1 MDSRYKIGMRNIK
14 TAFAVGVCL
23 VVFQI
28 IGISDG
34 IQASITAIICMKSSY
49 QNSLTT
55 GIERTIG
62 TFIGS
67 VLGIIT
73 LMFLVESGFT
83 LATILAI
90 FNVVLI
96 IYLCN
101 VFKVQASTIISLVVF
116 LMILL
121 GEKDQPPLIYG
132 TMRLVETIFGILTA
146 YLVNRFLDP
155 RIFQRRRRISFLLPV
170 IRASGPDDIGAI
182 MGLWLQNNIRWYPHL
197 DHSYWHELYDS
208 VRERYLHTD
217 RVYLYTENEEIVGMI
232 AIKGEAILEGPFI
245 KKGGNHRT
253 IGKLLLDHCQD
264 YYGALTSTLPDT
276 NEPLIETF
284 FNSGFEVLKK
294 AYDDSLKTDTL
305 KVQWSRKN
313 H

>member
-34 IQASITAIICMKSSY
+34 IQASITSIICMKSSY

-73 LMFLVESGFT
+73 LMFLVEAGF
-83 LATILAI
+83 LIATILAI
-90 FNVVLI
+90 INVVLI

-132 TMRLVETIFGILTA
+132 SMRLVETIFGILTA
-146 YLVNRFLDP
+146 YLVNRFFDP
-155 RIFQRRRRISFLLPV
+155 RVFQRKRRISFLLPV
-170 IRASGPDDIGAI
+170 IRPSGPDDIGTI
-182 MGLWLQNNIRWYPHL
+182 MGLWLENNIRWYSHL
-197 DHSYWHELYDS
+197 DTSHWHELYDS

-217 RVYLYTENEEIVGMI
+217 RVYLYTENEEIVGVV
-232 AIKGEAILEGPFI
+232 AIKGETLLEGPFI
-245 KKGGNHRT
+245 KKGADHRS
-253 IGKLLLDHCQD
+253 IVNLLLEHCQD
-264 YYGALTSTLPDT
+264 YYGVLTSTLPDT
-276 NEPLIETF
+276 NEPLIEAF

>member
-55 GIERTIG
+55 GIDRTIG

-67 VLGIIT
+67 VLGIAT
-73 LMFLVESGFT
+73 LMFLVESGIA
-83 LATILAI
+83 LATVLAI
-90 FNVVLI
+90 INVVLI

-132 TMRLVETIFGILTA
+132 SMRLIETIFGILTA
-146 YLVNRFLDP
+146 YLVNRYFDL
-155 RIFQRRRRISFLLPV
+155 RTFQRKRRISFLLPV
-170 IRASGPDDIGAI
+170 IRPSCPDDIGAI

-217 RVYLYTENEEIVGMI
+217 QVFLYTENEEIVGMV
-232 AIKGEAILEGPFI
+232 AIKGETVLEGPFV
-245 KKGGNHRT
+245 KKGRDQRT
-253 IGKLLLDHCQD
+253 IGSLLLEHCQE

-276 NEPLIETF
+276 NEDLIETF
-284 FNSGFEVLKK
+284 FDSAFTVEIKI
-294 AYDDSLKTDTL
+294 YDDSLKTDTL
-305 KVQWSRKN
+305 KVEWSRKN

>member
-1 MDSRYKIGMRNIK
+1 MESRYKIGMRNIK
-14 TAFAVGVCL
+14 TAVAVGFCL

-28 IGISDG
+28 IGVSDG

-67 VLGIIT
+67 VLGIFT
-73 LMFLVESGFT
+73 LLLLVESGPEIAT
-83 LATILAI
+83 LLAI

-121 GEKDQPPLIYG
+121 GEKDLPPILYG
-132 TMRLVETIFGILTA
+132 IMRLVETIFGILIA
-146 YLVNRFLDP
+146 YLVNRYFDI
-155 RIFQRRRRISFLLPV
+155 RVIRRKRRISFLLPV
-170 IRASGPDDIGAI
+170 IRDFGADDIGSI
-182 MGLWLQNNIRWYPHL
+182 MGLWFQNNLHWYPHL
-197 DHSYWHELYDS
+197 DPSYWHETYDT
-208 VRERYLHTD
+208 VRERYLQKD
-217 RVYLYTENEEIVGMI
+217 NVYVYTENEMIVAFI
-232 AIKGEAILEGPFI
+232 AIRDEKVIEGPFVS
-245 KKGGNHRT
+245 KTADADK
-253 IGKLLLDHCQD
+253 IGALLLEHCQA
-264 YYGALTSTLPDT
+264 YYGVLTSTLPDT
-276 NEPLIETF
+276 NESLRETF
-284 FNSGFEVLKK
+284 SHSGFKVLKK
-294 AYDDSLKTDTL
+294 VYEETLKTNTL
-305 KVQWSRKN
+305 KVEWSRKN

>member
-23 VVFQI
+23 IVFQI

-34 IQASITAIICMKSSY
+34 IQASITSIICMKSSY

-73 LMFLVESGFT
+73 LMLLVESGIK
-83 LATILAI
+83 LATVVAI
-90 FNVVLI
+90 INVVVI

-132 TMRLVETIFGILTA
+132 TMRLIETIFGILIA
-146 YLVNRFLDP
+146 YLVNRYFDL
-155 RIFQRRRRISFLLPV
+155 RIFQRKRRISFLLPV
-170 IRASGPDDIGAI
+170 IRTSGPDDIAAI
-182 MGLWLQNNIRWYPHL
+182 MGLWLQNNMRWYSHL
-197 DHSYWHELYDS
+197 DPSYWHDKYDV

-217 RVYLYTENEEIVGMI
+217 RVYLYTENEDIVGFI
-232 AIKGEAILEGPFI
+232 AINGETVIEGPFI
-245 KKGGNHRT
+245 KKGADHQT
-253 IGKLLLDHCQD
+253 IGTQLLNHCQD
-264 YYGALTSTLPDT
+264 YYGVLTSTLPDT
-276 NEPLIETF
+276 NETLIETF
-284 FNSGFEVLKK
+284 FNSGFGVLRK
-294 AYDDSLKTDTL
+294 AYDDSLKTDIL
-305 KVQWSRKN
+305 KVEWSRKN